1 MIILGIHGDYF
12 NPSHE
17 VFESNASIVRDGE
30 IISAISEE
38 RLSRVKLDGRFPS
51 NSIKENLRITG
62 LTLSDIDYVV
72 FSTRRPIDNA
82 YSYFKSMIRTFF
94 DTSVI
99 VRNEKKMKSHGGSL
113 FNTTFKK
120 DQYKFQLG
128 EQKDNLFNIQFI
140 DHHYAHAAGAYYGS
154 PFDDALVITLDGGGN
169 GLDGG
174 AYTAKGKTLKRFL
187 EIPHFQSPGTMYSA
201 ITHDLGFKR
210 HRHEGKIT
218 GLAAYGNA
226 DTERLGLQHLIRYD
240 RNKHRFISKS
250 IAAHHK
256 NLETKSTYFHPLL
269 EQFSREDVAATV
281 QHIFEEVIL
290 DFIDDAAN
298 IAATKGAKSRNIC
311 LAGGC
316 FANVKLNQKI
326 LEMEWFDNIF
336 IFPAMGDGGLSAGA
350 ALYHFHQNTGAD
362 KKISEVKHVYLG
374 GAFSNLEIE
383 SSLKEKGLSYTE
395 YEHVEEEVGRL
406 LAEGKV
412 IARFNGAMEYGP
424 RALGNRSILAAPF
437 DPAINDWLNEKLH
450 RTEFMPFA
458 PVITE
463 DTAAAYFKGYQPS
476 DRASEFMT
484 ITYVVKEGLK
494 EKIPAVVHIDNT
506 ARPQVVKKEVNESFY
521 EIIKSF
527 ERHTG
532 IPVILNTSFNIH
544 EEPIIYTPQEAIKG
558 FLGAK
563 LDYLAIGPFLVPLPK

>member
-1 MIILGIHGDYF
+1 MFGRWMF
-12 NPSHE
+12 CE
-17 VFESNASIVRDGE
+17 RETQ
-30 IISAISEE
+30 SE
-38 RLSRVKLDGRFPS
+38 
-51 NSIKENLRITG
+51 
-62 LTLSDIDYVV
+62 
-72 FSTRRPIDNA
+72 
-82 YSYFKSMIRTFF
+82 
-94 DTSVI
+94 
-99 VRNEKKMKSHGGSL
+99 
-113 FNTTFKK
+113 
-120 DQYKFQLG
+120 
-128 EQKDNLFNIQFI
+128 
-140 DHHYAHAAGAYYGS
+140 
-154 PFDDALVITLDGGGN
+154 
-169 GLDGG
+169 
-174 AYTAKGKTLKRFL
+174 
-187 EIPHFQSPGTMYSA
+187 
-201 ITHDLGFKR
+201 
-210 HRHEGKIT
+210 
-218 GLAAYGNA
+218 
-226 DTERLGLQHLIRYD
+226 
-240 RNKHRFISKS
+240 
-250 IAAHHK
+250 
-256 NLETKSTYFHPLL
+256 
-269 EQFSREDVAATV
+269 
-281 QHIFEEVIL
+281 
-290 DFIDDAAN
+290 
-298 IAATKGAKSRNIC
+298 
-311 LAGGC
+311 
-316 FANVKLNQKI
+316 I